1 MQEVFVI
8 ANLGESDLEFNIDAD
23 GYSWKSSNDENLD
36 YFWIDIS
43 DESTLINFSH
53 NDYASDQIMQLDFE
67 FPFYNSSYTNL
78 IINPNGW
85 VGFGED
91 NTGWD
96 NTSLPNSGAPNP
108 AIMGFW
114 DDLNPI
120 NSNGT
125 GQGNVYF
132 HSNEERAVVWFDN
145 VQHWPTNFEGS
156 IYDFQ
161 IVMYSTGDIFINY
174 RSMEGLTNSG
184 TIGIQDFSGTN
195 GLLVNYNANF
205 VEDQFL
211 TYDPEI
217 PSSPRGV
224 ESTKFDL
231 YETTKE
237 IANEKEKDL
246 GVKSPLQSKDERF
259 GILRNEHFPE
269 NILILDTE
277 TTGLDN
283 ENDDCLEVG
292 SILFNVKS
300 RSVLAQ
306 QSFLLP
312 VEINN
317 AEKINNIPAE
327 ITRLPQPLS
336 EAIKYFESL
345 VRVSDVIVAHNAEF
359 DMKWFGLN
367 KLPQIEKQWI
377 CSMDDITW
385 PADRQLKTRPSVRD
399 LALAYGVPVWN
410 AHRALTDCIYLAEV
424 FKRCSELEKLLI
436 RALAVSYT
444 HLTLPTKA

>member
-1 MQEVFVI
+1 MIIEVR
-8 ANLGESDLEFNIDAD
+8 
-23 GYSWKSSNDENLD
+23 
-36 YFWIDIS
+36 
-43 DESTLINFSH
+43 LINFEVKEEQNHQKKSE
-53 NDYASDQIMQLDFE
+53 QL
-67 FPFYNSSYTNL
+67 
-78 IINPNGW
+78 
-85 VGFGED
+85 
-91 NTGWD
+91 
-96 NTSLPNSGAPNP
+96 
-108 AIMGFW
+108 
-114 DDLNPI
+114 
-120 NSNGT
+120 
-125 GQGNVYF
+125 
-132 HSNEERAVVWFDN
+132 
-145 VQHWPTNFEGS
+145 NFL
-156 IYDFQ
+156 D
-161 IVMYSTGDIFINY
+161 
-174 RSMEGLTNSG
+174 
-184 TIGIQDFSGTN
+184 
-195 GLLVNYNANF
+195 
-205 VEDQFL
+205 
-211 TYDPEI
+211 
-217 PSSPRGV
+217 
-224 ESTKFDL
+224 
-231 YETTKE
+231 ETTKE

-246 GVKSPLQSKDERF
+246 GVKSPFKSKDEQF
-259 GILRNEHFPE
+259 EILRNEHFPE

-345 VRVSDVIVAHNAEF
+345 VRVSNVIVAHNAEF
-359 DMKWFGLN
+359 DKKWFGLK
-367 KLPQIEKQWI
+367 KLPQIEKPWI

-424 FKRCSELEKLLI
+424 FIRCSELEKLLI
-436 RALAVSYT
+436 RALEPKVLLRAEISYEDRYLAKNAGFRWNDAIKGAWSRKMSRRDKEKLDFPV
-444 HLTLPTKA
+444 HEVDFHS

>member
-1 MQEVFVI
+1 MKEEQ
-8 ANLGESDLEFNIDAD
+8 NHQ
-23 GYSWKSSNDENLD
+23 KEN
-36 YFWIDIS
+36 
-43 DESTLINFSH
+43 E
-53 NDYASDQIMQLDFE
+53 QLDF
-67 FPFYNSSYTNL
+67 L
-78 IINPNGW
+78 
-85 VGFGED
+85 
-91 NTGWD
+91 
-96 NTSLPNSGAPNP
+96 
-108 AIMGFW
+108 
-114 DDLNPI
+114 
-120 NSNGT
+120 
-125 GQGNVYF
+125 
-132 HSNEERAVVWFDN
+132 H
-145 VQHWPTNFEGS
+145 
-156 IYDFQ
+156 
-161 IVMYSTGDIFINY
+161 
-174 RSMEGLTNSG
+174 
-184 TIGIQDFSGTN
+184 
-195 GLLVNYNANF
+195 
-205 VEDQFL
+205 
-211 TYDPEI
+211 
-217 PSSPRGV
+217 
-224 ESTKFDL
+224 ESTR
-231 YETTKE
+231 E
-237 IANEKEKDL
+237 ISNEKEKDL
-246 GVKSPLQSKDERF
+246 EVNSSLKSKEERVE
-259 GILRNEHFPE
+259 ILRKEYFPE

-283 ENDDCLEVG
+283 KVDDCLEVG

-385 PADRQLKTRPSVRD
+385 PVDRQLKTRPSVRD

-424 FKRCSELEKLLI
+424 FKRCSELEKMLI
-436 RALAVSYT
+436 RALEPKVLLRAEISYEKR
-444 HLTLPTKA
+444 HLARNAGFRWNDAIKGAWSRKMSRRDMEKLEFPVHEVDFHD

>member
-1 MQEVFVI
+1 MIIEVR
-8 ANLGESDLEFNIDAD
+8 
-23 GYSWKSSNDENLD
+23 
-36 YFWIDIS
+36 
-43 DESTLINFSH
+43 LINFEVKEEQNHQKESE
-53 NDYASDQIMQLDFE
+53 QL
-67 FPFYNSSYTNL
+67 
-78 IINPNGW
+78 
-85 VGFGED
+85 
-91 NTGWD
+91 
-96 NTSLPNSGAPNP
+96 
-108 AIMGFW
+108 
-114 DDLNPI
+114 
-120 NSNGT
+120 
-125 GQGNVYF
+125 
-132 HSNEERAVVWFDN
+132 
-145 VQHWPTNFEGS
+145 NFL
-156 IYDFQ
+156 D
-161 IVMYSTGDIFINY
+161 
-174 RSMEGLTNSG
+174 
-184 TIGIQDFSGTN
+184 
-195 GLLVNYNANF
+195 
-205 VEDQFL
+205 
-211 TYDPEI
+211 
-217 PSSPRGV
+217 
-224 ESTKFDL
+224 
-231 YETTKE
+231 ETTKE

-246 GVKSPLQSKDERF
+246 GVKSPLQPKDERF

-345 VRVSDVIVAHNAEF
+345 VRVSNVIVAHNAEF
-359 DMKWFGLN
+359 DKKWFGLK
-367 KLPQIEKQWI
+367 KLPQIEKPWI

-424 FKRCSELEKLLI
+424 FIRCGELEKLLI
-436 RALAVSYT
+436 RALEPKVLFRAEISYEDRYLAKNAGFRWNDAIKGAWSRKMSRRDKEKLDFPV
-444 HLTLPTKA
+444 HEVDFHS

>member
-1 MQEVFVI
+1 MIIEVR
-8 ANLGESDLEFNIDAD
+8 
-23 GYSWKSSNDENLD
+23 
-36 YFWIDIS
+36 
-43 DESTLINFSH
+43 LINFEVKEEQNHQKESE
-53 NDYASDQIMQLDFE
+53 QL
-67 FPFYNSSYTNL
+67 
-78 IINPNGW
+78 
-85 VGFGED
+85 
-91 NTGWD
+91 
-96 NTSLPNSGAPNP
+96 
-108 AIMGFW
+108 
-114 DDLNPI
+114 
-120 NSNGT
+120 
-125 GQGNVYF
+125 
-132 HSNEERAVVWFDN
+132 
-145 VQHWPTNFEGS
+145 NFL
-156 IYDFQ
+156 D
-161 IVMYSTGDIFINY
+161 
-174 RSMEGLTNSG
+174 
-184 TIGIQDFSGTN
+184 
-195 GLLVNYNANF
+195 
-205 VEDQFL
+205 
-211 TYDPEI
+211 
-217 PSSPRGV
+217 
-224 ESTKFDL
+224 
-231 YETTKE
+231 ETTKE

-259 GILRNEHFPE
+259 GFLRNEHFPE

-317 AEKINNIPAE
+317 AEKINNIPPE

-345 VRVSDVIVAHNAEF
+345 VRVSNVIVAHNAEF
-359 DMKWFGLN
+359 DKKWFGLK
-367 KLPQIEKQWI
+367 KLPQIEKPWI

-424 FKRCSELEKLLI
+424 FIRCSELEKLLI
-436 RALAVSYT
+436 RALEPKVLLRAEISYEDRSLAKNAGFRWNDAIKGAWSRKMSRRDKEKLDFPV
-444 HLTLPTKA
+444 HEVDFYS